1 MERRWLPVRC
11 VRRQGLRF
19 LEPSLQGLARGW
31 LRASRPGP
39 VAEGGG
45 LIFVTHYHGGKQL
58 NVFNYA
64 VNAANGDIR
73 FQRGYGN
80 QWGRYN
86 APVTSREIV
95 FMAG

>member
-1 MERRWLPVRC
+1 M
-11 VRRQGLRF
+11 
-19 LEPSLQGLARGW
+19 
-31 LRASRPGP
+31 
-39 VAEGGG
+39 
-45 LIFVTHYHGGKQL
+45 IFVAHYHGGKQL